1 MSAILEDIEVGLT
14 LRQGAR
20 PVVSK
25 ANDPVPDNE
34 ARYYQYL
41 RLSPENPLDHAFK
54 ISNGLR
60 IRAELSRRFKGP

>member
-1 MSAILEDIEVGLT
+1 MSAVLEDVEVGMA

-20 PVVSK
+20 SVVTK
-25 ANDPVPDNE
+25 GAPPVPDNE

-41 RLSPENPLDHAFK
+41 RLSSEDPLDHAFK
-54 ISNGLR
+54 VSNGLR